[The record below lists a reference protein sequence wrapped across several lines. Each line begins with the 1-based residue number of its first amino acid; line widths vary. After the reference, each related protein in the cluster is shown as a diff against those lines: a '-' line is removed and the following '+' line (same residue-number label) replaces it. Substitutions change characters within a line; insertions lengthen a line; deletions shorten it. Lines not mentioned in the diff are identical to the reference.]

1 MRIGPINVVLYKNY
15 RQRVQNDANAENPQN
30 GVAPTEK
37 DEYIASLERKVNE
50 LTAQVKELTAENLG
64 LKEELVSLR
73 KVNGYSEMA
82 TRFYM

>member
-15 RQRVQNDANAENPQN
+15 RQRVQNDANTENPQN
-30 GVAPTEK
+30 SVVQTEK

-50 LTAQVKELTAENLG
+50 LTAQVEELTAENLG

-73 KVNGYSEMA
+73 KVNGYSEMI
-82 TRFYM
+82 TRIYR